1 MLDYSKIFFILPF
14 IAAVL
19 SFFFGFYTIYYK
31 SLGKISIS
39 FSVYSFSISIVAIA
53 AYISAVSLEINI
65 AEISA
70 RISNLFILI
79 SMPALF
85 IFALNLIQ
93 FRLSK
98 VKWYFRALFF
108 IPSTVLGVWLCFQEP
123 EVFRTVNY
131 GFVSSRNEFIMTGL
145 VAIPFGLAIITLL
158 SIKINKNLRKKYFSG
173 SILFLLIGTILTFI
187 WSMVYVLLYGVNVVG
202 LIPFVETMYF
212 LQYIFASIAILS
224 IEQNMR
230 SLSYKKLLANLDDA
244 TIILD
249 EYGTIVDINR
259 KMVEILK
266 PSEKIY
272 KKFSIFDS
280 DHLKELLLKRTKET
294 KKVENIFYALS
305 LKDNNG
311 FSDEISLKGDTKEQR
326 YYNVTVSPIK
336 VGRGTMV
343 GKFAIF
349 KDITAYKIKENEL
362 RYLSFH
368 DGMTDLY
375 NRTFMEEELN
385 RLDTERQLPLSV
397 VMGDINGLKIIN
409 DSYGHQKGDELLC
422 KIASILKDNFRRE
435 DIISRWG
442 GDEFL
447 VLLPK
452 TSIKD
457 TDSIVRRI
465 KSECKQKSTPD
476 LPLSISLGV
485 AVKTRSNQEL
495 AKIIKDA
502 EDNMYSFKFEEQ
514 RSIHN
519 TIISSLEKTLEEK
532 DFETEAHAKRL
543 KELAIKIGKELKL
556 SDRKLNELSLL
567 SALHDLGKVS
577 IADEILSKPGKL
589 TTEEWKMVKKH
600 PEVGYRIAETT
611 SKLEPI
617 AEGIL
622 YHHERWDGKGYP
634 RGLGKIKIPLNARII
649 SIVDLFDA
657 MTHRRPYKAAK
668 SKQEA
673 VKELKRCSGTQF
685 DPNLV
690 KIMIR
695 ILG

>member
-1 MLDYSKIFFILPF
+1 
-14 IAAVL
+14 
-19 SFFFGFYTIYYK
+19 
-31 SLGKISIS
+31 
-39 FSVYSFSISIVAIA
+39 
-53 AYISAVSLEINI
+53 
-65 AEISA
+65 
-70 RISNLFILI
+70 
-79 SMPALF
+79 
-85 IFALNLIQ
+85 
-93 FRLSK
+93 
-98 VKWYFRALFF
+98 
-108 IPSTVLGVWLCFQEP
+108 
-123 EVFRTVNY
+123 
-131 GFVSSRNEFIMTGL
+131 MTGL
-145 VAIPFGLAIITLL
+145 IAIPFGLAIITLL
-158 SIKINKNLRKKYFSG
+158 SIKINENRRKKYFSG
-173 SILFLLIGTILTFI
+173 SLFFLLIGTILTFI

-212 LQYIFASIAILS
+212 LQYIFASVAILS
-224 IEQNMR
+224 IEQNIR
-230 SLSYKKLLANLDDA
+230 SHSYKKLLANIDDA

-249 EYGTIVDINR
+249 EYGSIVDINT
-259 KMVEILK
+259 KMIGILE
-266 PSEKIY
+266 PSGHIY
-272 KKFSIFDS
+272 KNSRLNIN
-280 DHLKELLLKRTKET
+280 HIKELLLKRTKET
-294 KKVENIFYALS
+294 KKVEDILYSLS
-305 LKDNNG
+305 PKNNSA
-311 FSDEISLKGDTKEQR
+311 FTDEISLKGNSKEQR
-326 YYNVTVSPIK
+326 YYNVAVSPIK
-336 VGRGTMV
+336 IGKGTVV

-349 KDITAYKIKENEL
+349 RDVTAYKIKENEL
-362 RYLSFH
+362 KYLSFH

-375 NRTFMEEELN
+375 NRTFMEEELK

-409 DSYGHQKGDELLC
+409 DSFGHQKGDELLC

-457 TDSIVRRI
+457 TDSIISRI
-465 KSECKQKSTPD
+465 KSDCKQKSTPD
-476 LPLSISLGV
+476 MPLSISLGV
-485 AVKTRSNQEL
+485 AAKVRSNQEL
-495 AKIIKDA
+495 VKIIKDA
-502 EDNMYSFKFEEQ
+502 EDSMYSFKFEEQ

-519 TIISSLEKTLEEK
+519 SIISSLEKTLEEK

-589 TTEEWKMVKKH
+589 TPEEWKMVKKH

-634 RGLGKIKIPLNARII
+634 RGLEKIKIPLNARII
-649 SIVDLFDA
+649 SIVDSFDA
-657 MTHRRPYKAAK
+657 MTHNRPYKAAK

-690 KIMIR
+690 GIMIR